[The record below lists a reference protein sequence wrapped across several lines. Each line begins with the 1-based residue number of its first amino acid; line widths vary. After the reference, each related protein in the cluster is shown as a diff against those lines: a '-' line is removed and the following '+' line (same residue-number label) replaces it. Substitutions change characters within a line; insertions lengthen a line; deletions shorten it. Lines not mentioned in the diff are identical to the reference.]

1 MKEEST
7 YSSYIKEKHKLLIR
21 WLWNSVI
28 ILPLHWLFKNSVTLT
43 ALENQDLQGT
53 LLLLQIHG
61 PCLFPG
67 TLKWKARPGKTNIY
81 FMKVSLTFLLDKDKG
96 EMFLRDSYDIFLYT
110 DLVFFWIFFFF
121 GKTKQNF
128 EKLPGCASKGIQNP
142 VFFKWAEKWFKWT
155 ELFTASGF
163 YFVWVMSKQ
172 GFYYRQCC
180 SCCYS

>member
-1 MKEEST
+1 MLSFT
-7 YSSYIKEKHKLLIR
+7 FT
-21 WLWNSVI
+21 
-28 ILPLHWLFKNSVTLT
+28 LPFKNSVTLT
-43 ALENQDLQGT
+43 ALENQNLQGT
-53 LLLLQIHG
+53 LLLLQIHW

-81 FMKVSLTFLLDKDKG
+81 FMKVSLAFLLDKDKG
-96 EMFLRDSYDIFLYT
+96 ENVSHGGIWHIPVYRFW
-110 DLVFFWIFFFF
+110 FFGFIFFCQ
-121 GKTKQNF
+121 TKQNL
-128 EKLPGCASKGIQNP
+128 EKLPGCASKGIQKP
-142 VFFKWAEKWFKWT
+142 VCFKWVEKWFKWT

>member
-1 MKEEST
+1 MKEENT

-53 LLLLQIHG
+53 LLLLQIHW

-110 DLVFFWIFFFF
+110 DLVFLDFLFFW
-121 GKTKQNF
+121 
-128 EKLPGCASKGIQNP
+128 
-142 VFFKWAEKWFKWT
+142 
-155 ELFTASGF
+155 
-163 YFVWVMSKQ
+163 
-172 GFYYRQCC
+172 
-180 SCCYS
+180 